1 MDINISDTQ
10 KLERLKT
17 EGKNKSNPKD
27 IFNEFLL
34 KKKIFKDKEVL
45 SSSFVPDTIQH
56 RDEEIEFI
64 SNIFAPSLLLE
75 RVSNLLIYG
84 FSGTGKS
91 LVTRYVA
98 KQLSSISMEKNVNVL
113 PIYVNCRLE
122 NNNTE
127 YRLISN
133 LCSIFGVKVP
143 TSGLS
148 VNELYKKMTKAIDVE
163 NKSII
168 LIIDEIEKLIQS
180 AGDSVLYSLLR
191 LNESMAHAKI
201 SIVGISNNTDLKS
214 LLDQRVRSSL
224 SPLELVFRPYNA
236 VEIGNILKTRVHD
249 SFYEGTVDESVIQK
263 CAAMSAQE
271 HGDIRKALNLLLVA
285 GDIAQKSRKSRIEE
299 EDLDKAVDVLE
310 QNITEAVVKS
320 MTKQSKLVLYSI
332 ISISKGKRMGRVY
345 SGEVYDT
352 YVKLADRYGMKR
364 LTFRRVSDLIADM
377 DYNSIIMSKIRSH
390 GRYGRTRELN
400 LAFAPTL
407 SDKIENIIKNNLV

>member
-332 ISISKGKRMGRVY
+332 IVVDF
-345 SGEVYDT
+345 E
-352 YVKLADRYGMKR
+352 R
-364 LTFRRVSDLIADM
+364 LTNERF
-377 DYNSIIMSKIRSH
+377 K
-390 GRYGRTRELN
+390 
-400 LAFAPTL
+400 
-407 SDKIENIIKNNLV
+407 